1 MKQEIQDLIKTEQRR
16 SDFGFIIG
24 TIWIIGILLYF
35 ALARIWFKLDAI
47 LNELRKK

>member
-1 MKQEIQDLIKTEQRR
+1 METDTRL
-16 SDFGFIIG
+16 IIG